1 MTNSQTIQSS
11 PSKPRTE
18 FWTKILPKLTLG
30 LLLVVFTL
38 YSVFLALN
46 LRSGSVPDE
55 GYRFGVSQAFAET
68 WGIPA
73 EIPLTHTTGEE
84 AHRNPFMGYW
94 IFGRA
99 LNVINLINPV
109 STDWQE
115 LVALRIVNVIFALG
129 AVIVTYLISKE
140 IIQNKWLQLL
150 PVFMLTNTL
159 MFVFLSGGVSY
170 DNPTNF
176 FSALGIYFFIRSL
189 KNKKFVLNSLAWIT
203 SIAFGALIKHTVL
216 PLAAAMF
223 VIWLIFAI
231 KNRKEISWTK
241 PDKKFL
247 FYGLLLLLLIVL
259 GLNVYLYGVNLIRFQ
274 TLKPSCF
281 DTFSKEICDQS
292 VFVIR
297 ARELGLPQKLTLA
310 EAFKQGYPDPIRF
323 IFDIW
328 IREMLK
334 RIFGIMGS
342 LDNYFPI
349 NVTYFHIALYW
360 LVLLAFRYLKKVP
373 NLIKSLIL
381 IFAFYAVVLIY
392 TNYDSELAYG
402 FYKYVALQGRYIFP
416 VIGIAYVLSTYVVEQ
431 VKNKFLKFS
440 TIAALIALFFYS
452 GPIRF
457 ILYHDTVFLN
467 WFV

>member
-176 FSALGIYFFIRSL
+176 FSALGIYFFIRAL
-189 KNKKFVLNSLAWIT
+189 KNKEFVLNSLAWIT

-231 KNRKEISWTK
+231 KHRKEIPWTK
-241 PDKKFL
+241 PDKKVL
-247 FYGLLLLLLIVL
+247 FYGLLLLLLVVL
-259 GLNVYLYGVNLIRFQ
+259 GLNVYLYGVNLIKFQ
-274 TLKPSCF
+274 SLRPSCF
-281 DTFSKEICDQS
+281 DTFSTEICDAS

-297 ARELGLPQKLTLA
+297 ARELGLPQKLTLV
-310 EAFKQGYPDPIRF
+310 EAFKQGFPDPIRF
-323 IFDIW
+323 VFDIW

-334 RIFGIMGS
+334 RVFGIMGGV
-342 LDNYFPI
+342 DNYFPI

-360 LVLLAFRYLKKVP
+360 IALLGFRYLKKIP
-373 NLIKSLIL
+373 NLVKGLFF
-381 IFAFYAVVLIY
+381 IFAFYALVLIY
-392 TNYDSELAYG
+392 TNYNSELAYG

-416 VIGIAYVLSTYVVEQ
+416 VIGIAFVLSTFVIEQ
-431 VKNKFLKFS
+431 VKNKFLKYS
-440 TIAALIALFFYS
+440 TLAALVILFFYS

-457 ILYHDTVFLN
+457 ILYHDTIFSS

>member
-1 MTNSQTIQSS
+1 
-11 PSKPRTE
+11 
-18 FWTKILPKLTLG
+18 
-30 LLLVVFTL
+30 
-38 YSVFLALN
+38 
-46 LRSGSVPDE
+46 
-55 GYRFGVSQAFAET
+55 
-68 WGIPA
+68 
-73 EIPLTHTTGEE
+73 
-84 AHRNPFMGYW
+84 MGYW

-392 TNYDSELAYG
+392 TNYNSELAYG

-416 VIGIAYVLSTYVVEQ
+416 VIGIAFVLSAYVIEQ

-440 TIAALIALFFYS
+440 TLAALIVLFFYS

-457 ILYHDTVFLN
+457 ILYYDTIFSN

>member
-1 MTNSQTIQSS
+1 MKNSQTIQSP
-11 PSKPRTE
+11 PSKLHAE
-18 FWTKILPKLTLG
+18 FWTKNLPKLALG

-55 GYRFGVSQAFAET
+55 DYRFGVSQAFAET

-73 EIPLTHTTGEE
+73 EIPLTETSGEE

-99 LNVINLINPV
+99 LNLINLIHPDGTV
-109 STDWQE
+109 WQD

-129 AVIVTYLISKE
+129 AVIITYLISKE

-159 MFVFLSGGVSY
+159 MFVFLSSGVSY

-176 FSALGIYFFIRSL
+176 FSALGIYFFIRAL
-189 KNKKFVLNSLAWIT
+189 KNKEFVLNSLAWVT

-231 KNRKEISWTK
+231 KNRKEISWAR
-241 PDKKFL
+241 PNKKIL
-247 FYGLLLLLLIVL
+247 FYGLLLLLLVVL
-259 GLNVYLYGVNLIRFQ
+259 GLNLYLYGVNLIRFQ

-281 DTFSKEICDQS
+281 DTFSKEICDES
-292 VFVIR
+292 VYVVR

-323 IFDIW
+323 VFDIW

-360 LVLLAFRYLKKVP
+360 IVLLASRYLKKVP

-392 TNYDSELAYG
+392 TNYNSELAYG

-416 VIGIAYVLSTYVVEQ
+416 VIGIAFILSAYVIEQ
-431 VKNKFLKFS
+431 VGNKFLKFS
-440 TIAALIALFFYS
+440 TLAALIVLFFYS

-457 ILYHDTVFLN
+457 ILYYDTIFSN

>member
-1 MTNSQTIQSS
+1 
-11 PSKPRTE
+11 
-18 FWTKILPKLTLG
+18 
-30 LLLVVFTL
+30 
-38 YSVFLALN
+38 
-46 LRSGSVPDE
+46 
-55 GYRFGVSQAFAET
+55 
-68 WGIPA
+68 
-73 EIPLTHTTGEE
+73 
-84 AHRNPFMGYW
+84 MGYW

-231 KNRKEISWTK
+231 KHRKEIPWTK
-241 PDKKFL
+241 PDKKVL
-247 FYGLLLLLLIVL
+247 FYGLLLLLLVVL

-323 IFDIW
+323 VFDIW
-328 IREMLK
+328 IREML
-334 RIFGIMGS
+334 
-342 LDNYFPI
+342 
-349 NVTYFHIALYW
+349 T
-360 LVLLAFRYLKKVP
+360 
-373 NLIKSLIL
+373 
-381 IFAFYAVVLIY
+381 
-392 TNYDSELAYG
+392 
-402 FYKYVALQGRYIFP
+402 
-416 VIGIAYVLSTYVVEQ
+416 
-431 VKNKFLKFS
+431 
-440 TIAALIALFFYS
+440 
-452 GPIRF
+452 RF
-457 ILYHDTVFLN
+457 IGFPLPKESPKSDQEPDLDFCILCRCFDLYKL
-467 WFV
+467 